1 MSNVVEKAREVMGR
15 YKSAVTG
22 VADEIAL
29 TVPELFDY
37 WETGKTY
44 IVGDRKRYGDLL
56 YRCLTEHTSQD
67 TWTPDVSPSLWVRID
82 DPAIEW
88 PDWVQPTGA
97 TDAYPQGAKVTHNEK
112 HWTSDVDNNVWEPGV
127 YGWSEVIE

>member
-44 IVGDRKRYGDLL
+44 IVGDRKRYGDFL
-56 YRCLTEHTSQD
+56 YRCLTKHTSQD
-67 TWTPDVSPSLWVRID
+67 TWTPDVSPSLW
-82 DPAIEW
+82 
-88 PDWVQPTGA
+88 
-97 TDAYPQGAKVTHNEK
+97 AKVLIPDENVIPEWEQPDSTNPYMKGDKVTYNGKVWES
-112 HWTSDVDNNVWEPGV
+112 TIDNNVWKPGE
-127 YGWSEVIE
+127 YGWIEVVV